1 VRALRRLLGLD
12 PDVDEARDTETVARI
27 AAELDE
33 LPLEQARFLAAFAYV
48 LARLAR
54 ADLEISGA
62 ETREMGELVRKFS
75 DLSAPQA
82 TLVVLA
88 AKTYA
93 TTLGGT
99 ENYIVTRQFRELSNR
114 AQRIDLMRCLFAVA
128 AADQDIS
135 SVESAEIT
143 QIGNEL
149 GFTREEVAGLRAA
162 FRDQLAVFKSAENRE
177 D

>member
-1 VRALRRLLGLD
+1 MRALRRLLGLD
-12 PDVDEARDTETVARI
+12 TDVDEARDTETFARI

-33 LPLEQARFLAAFAYV
+33 LPLEKARFLAAFAYV

-54 ADLEISGA
+54 ADLDISGA

-135 SVESAEIT
+135 SVESTEIT

-162 FRDQLAVFKSAENRE
+162 FRDQLAIFKSVENRE